1 LFTAGSYT
9 RLATS
14 ATFSVTATAPSV
26 TQTTLGVTPTSVP
39 AGSSVTAIWSGIAAP
54 ASTDWIG
61 LYAPGA
67 AAGTELAWSYVSCSQ
82 TPGTA
87 TASGSCAFP
96 IPGTVALGT
105 YELRL
110 FTAGSYTRLA
120 TSATFSVTATA
131 PSVTQTTLGVTPSS
145 VPPGSSVTVTWS
157 GIAAPTST
165 GWIGLY
171 GPATAAGPQL
181 AGVYVS
187 CSQTPGTAK
196 ASGSCAGPIPG
207 TVAPGPYELRLFT
220 AGSYTRLATS
230 ATFSVTATAPSV
242 TQTTLGATPTTVPA
256 G

>member
-67 AAGTELAWSYVSCSQ
+67 AAGTELAWIYVSCWQ

-87 TASGSCAFP
+87 TTSGSFAFP
-96 IPGTVALGT
+96 VPGTVAPGT
-105 YELRL
+105 YEFRL

-120 TSATFSVTATA
+120 TSATLTVTAT
-131 PSVTQTTLGVTPSS
+131 TLSATPSS
-145 VPPGSSVTVTWS
+145 VPAGSSVTAAWS
-157 GIAAPTST
+157 RLGAPTSWD
-165 GWIGLY
+165 WIGLY
-171 GPATAAGPQL
+171 APGTAAGTEL
-181 AGVYVS
+181 AWIYVS
-187 CSQTPGTAK
+187 CSHTPGSAK
-196 ASGSCAGPIPG
+196 ASGSCVFPIPG
-207 TVAPGPYELRLFT
+207 NVAAGTYELRLF
-220 AGSYTRLATS
+220 AADSYTHLATS
-230 ATFSVTATAPSV
+230 NLLNVSR
-242 TQTTLGATPTTVPA
+242 
-256 G
+256 